1 MHRIASLLLVDT
13 AGRHLLFVDTPGRHL
28 LFVDTAGRH
37 LLFVDTPTR
46 HSRSTSADTAIRWLL
61 VGKWCKRRGAN

>member
-28 LFVDTAGRH
+28 LFVDTA
-37 LLFVDTPTR
+37 TR
-46 HSRSTSADTAIRWLL
+46 HSQSTSADTAIRWLL
-61 VGKWCKRRGAN
+61 VGKWCNRRGAN